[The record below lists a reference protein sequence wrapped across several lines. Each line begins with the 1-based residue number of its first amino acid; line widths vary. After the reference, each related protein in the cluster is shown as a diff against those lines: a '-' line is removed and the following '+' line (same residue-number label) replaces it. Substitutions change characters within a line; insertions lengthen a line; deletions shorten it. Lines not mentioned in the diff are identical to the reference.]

1 MDNVNFTLA
10 LLQVSGNLSFLDKHY
25 TALINDERIKRH
37 RRAKELEYIFASL
50 QNVTRQLN
58 TFVEEQFE
66 MFFQAPIQTPDEI
79 DEENLKDVCKQS
91 CRHKTCA
98 IKRLIPWLFLNLS
111 NTKCLSQNL
120 SKVLSILC
128 MLLSEI

>member
-79 DEENLKDVCKQS
+79 DEENLKDVMQTIMQTQDLCY
-91 CRHKTCA
+91 KTFDSLVVSEHFEHEMFIA
-98 IKRLIPWLFLNLS
+98 KSVEGVI
-111 NTKCLSQNL
+111 NTLYAAL
-120 SKVLSILC
+120 
-128 MLLSEI
+128 

>member
-37 RRAKELEYIFASL
+37 RRAKELEYILVKL
-50 QNVTRQLN
+50 QEVTRQLN

-79 DEENLKDVCKQS
+79 DEENLKDVMQTIMLTQDLCY
-91 CRHKTCA
+91 KTFDS
-98 IKRLIPWLFLNLS
+98 LIVSEPFEHEKFIAKS
-111 NTKCLSQNL
+111 VEGVINTLYAAL
-120 SKVLSILC
+120 
-128 MLLSEI
+128 

>member
-1 MDNVNFTLA
+1 MDNVNFTLV

-25 TALINDERIKRH
+25 AALINDERIKRH

-79 DEENLKDVCKQS
+79 DEENLKDVMQTIMLTQDLCY
-91 CRHKTCA
+91 KTFDS
-98 IKRLIPWLFLNLS
+98 LIVSEPFEHEKFIAKS
-111 NTKCLSQNL
+111 VEGVINTLYAAL
-120 SKVLSILC
+120 
-128 MLLSEI
+128 

>member
-79 DEENLKDVCKQS
+79 DEENLKDVMQTIMLTQDLCY
-91 CRHKTCA
+91 KTFDS
-98 IKRLIPWLFLNLS
+98 LIVSEHFEHEMFIAKS
-111 NTKCLSQNL
+111 VEGVINTLYAAF
-120 SKVLSILC
+120 
-128 MLLSEI
+128 

>member
-79 DEENLKDVCKQS
+79 DEENLKDVMQTIMQTQDLCY
-91 CRHKTCA
+91 KTFDSLVVSEPFEHEMFIA
-98 IKRLIPWLFLNLS
+98 KSVEGVLNTLYAAF
-111 NTKCLSQNL
+111 
-120 SKVLSILC
+120 
-128 MLLSEI
+128 

>member
-1 MDNVNFTLA
+1 MDNVNFTLV

-25 TALINDERIKRH
+25 AALINDERIKRH
-37 RRAKELEYIFASL
+37 RRAKELEYIFANL

-79 DEENLKDVCKQS
+79 DEENLKDVMQTIMLTQDLCY
-91 CRHKTCA
+91 KTFDS
-98 IKRLIPWLFLNLS
+98 LIVSEHFEHEMFIAKS
-111 NTKCLSQNL
+111 VEGVINTLYAAF
-120 SKVLSILC
+120 
-128 MLLSEI
+128 

>member
-1 MDNVNFTLA
+1 MDNVNFTLV

-79 DEENLKDVCKQS
+79 DEENLKDVMQTIMLTQDLCY
-91 CRHKTCA
+91 KTFDS
-98 IKRLIPWLFLNLS
+98 LIVSEPFEHEKFIAKS
-111 NTKCLSQNL
+111 VEGVINTLYAAL
-120 SKVLSILC
+120 
-128 MLLSEI
+128 

>member
-79 DEENLKDVCKQS
+79 DEENLKDVMQTIMQTQDLCY
-91 CRHKTCA
+91 KTFDSLVVSEPLEHEMFIA
-98 IKRLIPWLFLNLS
+98 KSVEGVI
-111 NTKCLSQNL
+111 NTLYAAF
-120 SKVLSILC
+120 
-128 MLLSEI
+128 